1 MKVEDKVLRCAE
13 CNCESMQPYQVD
25 VFNRA
30 GEDND
35 KGLHVTIADQ
45 VITQDDDVSRDAGN
59 PSKRRSGAKLLFRCE
74 RCNALTAIVLVHHK
88 GQTLICRHSVAE
100 TPQNGS

>member
-1 MKVEDKVLRCAE
+1 MKVEDEVLRCAE
-13 CNCESMQPYQVD
+13 CNSELMQPYQVD

-59 PSKRRSGAKLLFRCE
+59 PSKRRSASSFYSGASS
-74 RCNALTAIVLVHHK
+74 A
-88 GQTLICRHSVAE
+88 
-100 TPQNGS
+100 TPLPRLCWSTTRGRR